1 MTSETLN
8 LHVSKNL
15 HISKTKQDIEK
26 LKTPLRLAWK
36 CCSVVFKIGSNIF
49 SLQWHF
55 KRKIRQNQHDSCRLV
70 MLYRAKNAT
79 DLFQVAN
86 FTGLLQLVIND
97 RTSHSQTII
106 DGTEK

>member
-1 MTSETLN
+1 
-8 LHVSKNL
+8 
-15 HISKTKQDIEK
+15 
-26 LKTPLRLAWK
+26 
-36 CCSVVFKIGSNIF
+36 
-49 SLQWHF
+49 
-55 KRKIRQNQHDSCRLV
+55 
-70 MLYRAKNAT
+70 MLYRAKDAA